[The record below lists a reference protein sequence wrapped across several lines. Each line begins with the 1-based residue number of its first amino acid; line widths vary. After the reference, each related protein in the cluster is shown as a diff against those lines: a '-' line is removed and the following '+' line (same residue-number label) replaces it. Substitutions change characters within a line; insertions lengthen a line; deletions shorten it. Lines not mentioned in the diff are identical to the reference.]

1 MNPSLPVSCLPSGV
15 TPSSSS
21 YHFSPLVTSAVC
33 GSINQMP
40 DHLLVLYNG
49 PTPSP
54 QNLPVP
60 LPLSLRG
67 QLPLSLKG
75 PLLMGLLH
83 PALQPGFCSLITSRG
98 VPLFTRL
105 TMRVLVCSVASSAD
119 VRLHKGRTLS
129 LRPVTWCQLGENTS
143 ISSTSD

>member
-1 MNPSLPVSCLPSGV
+1 MSGV
-15 TPSSSS
+15 
-21 YHFSPLVTSAVC
+21 C
-33 GSINQMP
+33 GRVNQMP
-40 DHLLVLYNG
+40 DLLLVLYDV

-60 LPLSLRG
+60 LPLSLPG

-75 PLLMGLLH
+75 PLLTGLLH

-98 VPLFTRL
+98 VSLFTRL
-105 TMRVLVCSVASSAD
+105 TMRVLVCSAASSAD
-119 VRLHKGRTLS
+119 VKLHKGRTLS
-129 LRPVTWCQLGENTS
+129 LRPVTWCQLGENTG